1 MQQNESTKPK
11 QLIKNRIR
19 NISQEEEIIYSTD
32 GLDYIVTLNSNDGL
46 AYCYGNQRLDLTHF
60 IIPGITSKLSA
71 ESGEFLKTS
80 EIFKNIVDLF
90 SIEESEIYFIL
101 RVVDN
106 SKISGDAGK
115 ETVFIFSDKR
125 DCLYFNSVLLDLSLR
140 YKTDYLKLT
149 CE

>member
-1 MQQNESTKPK
+1 M
-11 QLIKNRIR
+11 
-19 NISQEEEIIYSTD
+19 
-32 GLDYIVTLNSNDGL
+32 G

-60 IIPGITSKLSA
+60 IIQGITSKISA

-90 SIEESEIYFIL
+90 NIEESEIYFIL
-101 RVVDN
+101 RFVDN

-149 CE
+149 GE